1 MTSWAEREQAAD
13 LTWQADRVAA
23 LTVPCPDCHAVTDEE
38 CLNLHTQQP
47 LEHQAAHAKRIDL
60 GREAL

>member
-1 MTSWAEREQAAD
+1 MTSWADRHRADD

-23 LTVPCPDCHAVTDEE
+23 LTVACPDCSATAGAE
-38 CLNLHTQQP
+38 CRNLHTHKP

-60 GREAL
+60 GRAS